1 MVLVVSFFHLETAEN
16 PKFSYSASNWSK
28 APLMIGLANAAFG
41 CQETLPSVLFPIRSK
56 RNNNLML
63 ALSFL
68 FILFLYITITSTAL
82 TAFDGPDIADV
93 FLLNF
98 QVIFHGRRDEFLF

>member
-1 MVLVVSFFHLETAEN
+1 
-16 PKFSYSASNWSK
+16 
-28 APLMIGLANAAFG
+28 MIGLANAAFG

-56 RNNNLML
+56 RDNNIML
-63 ALSFL
+63 FFCFI
-68 FILFLYITITSTAL
+68 FILILYVTMTSTAL

-98 QVIFHGRRDEFLF
+98 QVTF